1 MRTKPTVEQDAR
13 ARAAQTLADGKPILD
28 KALLIR
34 CAEQV
39 EHLKAALADIAERA
53 PARGGLWA
61 RNRAEEALE
70 RDG

>member
-1 MRTKPTVEQDAR
+1 MRTKPTIEQDAR

-28 KALLIR
+28 KGLLVR
-34 CAEQV
+34 CAEQI
-39 EHLKAALADIAERA
+39 EHLKAALDEIAENA

-61 RNRAEEALE
+61 RNRAETALE